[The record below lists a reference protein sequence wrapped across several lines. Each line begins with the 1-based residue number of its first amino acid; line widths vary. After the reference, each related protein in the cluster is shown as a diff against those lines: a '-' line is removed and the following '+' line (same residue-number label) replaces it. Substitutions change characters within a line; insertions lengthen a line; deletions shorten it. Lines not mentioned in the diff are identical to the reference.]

1 MNKLIKT
8 LLTSILLLSVTY
20 AKTTP
25 SDVYT
30 EAKAIKI
37 AFAQEVIHQKGVS
50 LLPIIDIDLRG
61 ATPASVYA
69 MGSVINYK
77 LKILAKSKNKTWN
90 YSPFPNKKITPKHVK
105 DVLLVVQKNI
115 NNIFGNNNFIRTT
128 VEGKKPADVMVQLT
142 YANLWLDKIMPF
154 VKPQYPYV
162 ALQMTEEII
171 ESIASENE
179 IAVFQLSPKLHA
191 NITPNDVFINVTATY
206 NLLRNIK
213 LIYSKQSSPSHPYD
227 ILSAKNKIKPLD
239 IYTITIF
246 NLFFLYTSAID
257 LGIDDIDTSKSLSIT
272 GNIKP
277 NNVFRQSDIVN
288 AKLTYLL
295 ASGGLQND
303 K

>member
-1 MNKLIKT
+1 MKRIIKT
-8 LLTSILLLSVTY
+8 LLASIIALSISH

-25 SDVYT
+25 SDVYV

-37 AFAQEVIHQKGVS
+37 AFAQEVIKQKGVS
-50 LLPIIDIDLRG
+50 LLPIINIDLKG

-77 LKILAKSKNKTWN
+77 LEILAKSKNKPWA
-90 YSPFPNKKITPKHVK
+90 YSPFPNKKITPGHVK

-115 NNIFGNNNFIRTT
+115 TNIFGSSNFTRTT
-128 VEGKKPADVMVQLT
+128 ADGKKPADVMIELT
-142 YANLWLDKIMPF
+142 YANLWLDKMMPF

-171 ESIASENE
+171 ESIAAENE
-179 IAVFQLSPKLHA
+179 TAMFQLNPVMHKG
-191 NITPNDVFINVTATY
+191 ITPNDVFINVTSTY

-213 LIYSKQSSPSHPYD
+213 LIYSKQSSPSHPYN
-227 ILSAKNKIKPLD
+227 ILSAKDKIKPLD

-246 NLFFLYTSAID
+246 NLFFLYTSSID
-257 LGIDDIDTSKSLSIT
+257 LGVDDIDTSVVPAISGK
-272 GNIKP
+272 IKP
-277 NNVFRQSDIVN
+277 SDVFRQSDIVN

-295 ASGGLQND
+295 ASGGLRND